1 LPRSTR
7 ARSFASLALELAPI
21 RVKVIAAGFVD
32 APLPATLLGAGFD
45 QRQSELR
52 GTLPIRRVVSPEDVT
67 ALAIHLMLDTAIMGA
82 SYDIDGGQ
90 QLDPA

>member
-32 APLPATLLGAGFD
+32 APLPATLLGAGSINA
-45 QRQSELR
+45 RASCA
-52 GTLPIRRVVSPEDVT
+52 RRCRS
-67 ALAIHLMLDTAIMGA
+67 GA
-82 SYDIDGGQ
+82 
-90 QLDPA
+90 